1 MRRDRIPSSFR
12 DKRRSCS
19 LGGTI
24 TGGSFDLCMQEH
36 WRGGSKAPEHS
47 GSKSPES
54 ERRDHYQ
61 RATEAQITAHVGR
74 SICFL
79 LPGSKG
85 DCIEMSLVLIFIVM
99 LSIWK
104 RIALYRS
111 EHQLLLS
118 SKQ

>member
-1 MRRDRIPSSFR
+1 
-12 DKRRSCS
+12 
-19 LGGTI
+19 
-24 TGGSFDLCMQEH
+24 MQEH

-61 RATEAQITAHVGR
+61 RATEAQIIVEVGR

-85 DCIEMSLVLIFIVM
+85 DCIEMSLVLICIVM

-104 RIALYRS
+104 RIAV
-111 EHQLLLS
+111 
-118 SKQ
+118 